1 MAAVADDRDNYFHVL
16 LVIRENALESV
27 AQVVEVGLLGD
38 ARLEDPRF
46 HRRGGQRA
54 RQVLI
59 NAHVSLSLGAEE
71 VA

>member
-38 ARLEDPRF
+38 A
-46 HRRGGQRA
+46 
-54 RQVLI
+54 
-59 NAHVSLSLGAEE
+59 
-71 VA
+71 